1 MTMIPKGFNKVGEKD
16 GWEFHQ
22 ATFAVMMPLGGFTP
36 VTFTIT
42 LAKKGE
48 EVGLHLGDSLGLSYE
63 TQKMDAKVFEGKWEE
78 YLVKMGFKQ

>member
-1 MTMIPKGFNKVGEKD
+1 MIPKGFNKVGEKD
-16 GWEFHQ
+16 GLEFHQ

-36 VTFTIT
+36 VTITIT

-63 TQKMDAKVFEGKWEE
+63 TQKMDAKVFGEKWEE